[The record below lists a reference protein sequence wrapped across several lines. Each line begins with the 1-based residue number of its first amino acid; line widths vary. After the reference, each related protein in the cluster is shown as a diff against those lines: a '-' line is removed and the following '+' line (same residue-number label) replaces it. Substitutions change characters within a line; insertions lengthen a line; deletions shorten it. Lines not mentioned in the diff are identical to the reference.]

1 MVHVPAAGRVCDT
14 RRCFSLLETLTTRK
28 RHPARASLLRAS
40 GSGRRRTF
48 GTMQI
53 VGPGPPPREAGMAG
67 AGGAPS
73 VVNVTGKANDGPTR
87 FGARSS

>member
-1 MVHVPAAGRVCDT
+1 MVQVPAAGRVCDT
-14 RRCFSLLETLTTRK
+14 RRGFSLLETLTTRT
-28 RHPARASLLRAS
+28 RHPALASLLRAC
-40 GSGRRRTF
+40 GNGRRRTF

-53 VGPGPPPREAGMAG
+53 AGPGLAPSEAGLAG

-73 VVNVTGKANDGPTR
+73 VVKVTGKANDGPPR